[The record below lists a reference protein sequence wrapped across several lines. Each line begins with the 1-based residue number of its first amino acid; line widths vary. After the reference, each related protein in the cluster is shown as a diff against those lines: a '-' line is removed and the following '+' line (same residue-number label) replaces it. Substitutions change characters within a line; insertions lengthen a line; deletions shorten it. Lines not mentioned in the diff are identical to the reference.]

1 MDTFWYM
8 LFFFLVAV
16 PLIVTWLGCV
26 IDVVA
31 RPNMGV
37 FAKALWVIAM
47 LVFPFVGCI
56 VYLITRPKEVI
67 VTQPGV
73 YDQIYAGGPNE
84 FPTASRA
91 GGQAL
96 GKL

>member
-31 RPNMGV
+31 RPRDGV
-37 FAKALWVIAM
+37 LRK
-47 LVFPFVGCI
+47 
-56 VYLITRPKEVI
+56 RPY
-67 VTQPGV
+67 G
-73 YDQIYAGGPNE
+73 
-84 FPTASRA
+84 
-91 GGQAL
+91 
-96 GKL
+96 